1 MRRLSKEVR
10 WTIYI
15 AIIVVVMGFGYWL
28 TFTQS
33 PDSYTP
39 REAPDSA
46 VYGDQS
52 QSQPTGGDEA
62 TEGDDRESSEQ
73 DR

>member
-10 WTIYI
+10 WTIYVF
-15 AIIVVVMGFGYWL
+15 IIVAVMGFGYWV

-39 REAPDSA
+39 REAPDSS
-46 VYGDQS
+46 VYGDVEPAGQ
-52 QSQPTGGDEA
+52 D
-62 TEGDDRESSEQ
+62 EQ
-73 DR
+73 DEQDEQDQ